1 MDEFVCLIVKCF
13 LNRQENISEQDS
25 SGSRKIT
32 VAGSSEGGSE
42 LQNRIQCREFLDYN
56 ENLLASEQI
65 LSSGGVRCQNYEQM
79 TFFFFYDLKLLM
91 MTLVMT

>member
-42 LQNRIQCREFLDYN
+42 L
-56 ENLLASEQI
+56 
-65 LSSGGVRCQNYEQM
+65 
-79 TFFFFYDLKLLM
+79 
-91 MTLVMT
+91 